1 MAIGWLTVLSVLSSI
16 VSFKSKKHSDLPPIS
31 TANFKY
37 KNFKYKN
44 IIVIYIYIYI
54 YIYIRIDIFRICIYF
69 FVPTL

>member
-37 KNFKYKN
+37 KN

-54 YIYIRIDIFRICIYF
+54 YIY
-69 FVPTL
+69 

>member
-54 YIYIRIDIFRICIYF
+54 YILELIYLE
-69 FVPTL
+69 FVFTSLYLPS

>member
-37 KNFKYKN
+37 KN

-54 YIYIRIDIFRICIYF
+54 YIRIDTFRICIYF
-69 FVPTL
+69 VVPTLLVFK

>member
-44 IIVIYIYIYI
+44 I
-54 YIYIRIDIFRICIYF
+54 RIDIFRICIYF

>member
-37 KNFKYKN
+37 KN

-69 FVPTL
+69 FVPTLLVFK

>member
-44 IIVIYIYIYI
+44 IIVIYIYI
-54 YIYIRIDIFRICIYF
+54 RIDIFRICIYF
-69 FVPTL
+69 FVPTLLVFK

>member
-1 MAIGWLTVLSVLSSI
+1 MAIDWLTVLSVLSSI

-37 KNFKYKN
+37 KN

-54 YIYIRIDIFRICIYF
+54 YIYILEFIYLE
-69 FVPTL
+69 FVFNYL

>member
-44 IIVIYIYIYI
+44 IIVIYIYIYTYILELI
-54 YIYIRIDIFRICIYF
+54 YLE
-69 FVPTL
+69 FVFTSLYLPS